1 MHETRAVYTLVWRTG
16 TDIEISPGV
25 NAWTVSTCVA
35 ACISHNG
42 LCQDIYVLD
51 WWVLD
56 KQVIDLC
63 VGRHT
68 NLSVEIINEKTRDL
82 VWRRIQKRLS
92 WPLKTFSLSFYRLR
106 SFILI
111 LSIFFSNFHRL
122 FFPSLSRRLRSPL
135 SLPPFS
141 LSVPLDFVP
150 YLVLIF
156 LWFLDKVSE
165 IKRYWFYETDL
176 CKK

>member
-1 MHETRAVYTLVWRTG
+1 MRHVQSIHLSGEQVQVLKSLQVLMPGRFLLAWIRTC
-16 TDIEISPGV
+16 S
-25 NAWTVSTCVA
+25 
-35 ACISHNG
+35 
-42 LCQDIYVLD
+42 IYVLD

-63 VGRHT
+63 VSRHT
-68 NLSVEIINEKTRDL
+68 NLSVEIINEKTRDS

-106 SFILI
+106 SFSLI
-111 LSIFFSNFHRL
+111 LSIFFFHFHRL
-122 FFPSLSRRLRSPL
+122 LFPSLSRRLRSPL
-135 SLPPFS
+135 SLLSFS